1 MPLRFP
7 FRRRGTTSLAGADLR
22 AADLRGADL
31 SGESLRGADLRGA
44 RLAKADL
51 SGADLSHADLS
62 GAVLSGADLSG
73 AMLYGARLVEA
84 NLSGA
89 DLRDAVLRGADLTG
103 AHLAGARLA
112 GAEIAET
119 RLLSTTWGK
128 GPADD
133 GHDDAGADAP
143 ARGRGTLRPVVVLGA
158 ALALGAAAVLGV
170 ALPRM
175 TGGDDPV
182 PPDATAIVVPRTDA
196 TPVAQPVEAP
206 ATTTTTTTTSS
217 ATGTATTTTAAPAT
231 APVALTLTGAGD
243 QGSWVEAHRGDSV
256 DGERLWRG
264 LLAPGATMSWE
275 VGDGLWLRL
284 GDPEGVSGRVGILP
298 VAFDGGTGNFAI
310 SDLGAV
316 RLPD

>member
-7 FRRRGTTSLAGADLR
+7 FRRRTTTSLAGADLR
-22 AADLRGADL
+22 GVDLRGADL
-31 SGESLRGADLRGA
+31 AGESLRGADLRGA
-44 RLAKADL
+44 RLARADL
-51 SGADLSHADLS
+51 SGADLTHADLS

-73 AMLYGARLVEA
+73 AVLYGARLVEA
-84 NLSGA
+84 NLAGA
-89 DLRDAVLRGADLTG
+89 DLREAVLRGADLTG

-119 RLLSTTWGK
+119 RLLSTTWGE

-133 GHDDAGADAP
+133 GDDDIAPDAP

-175 TGGDDPV
+175 TGGDEPV
-182 PPDATAIVVPRTDA
+182 LPDATAIVVPHTTA
-196 TPVAQPVEAP
+196 TPVAQPEPVAQPQLDPQPQPDLLP
-206 ATTTTTTTTSS
+206 ATTTGTTTP
-217 ATGTATTTTAAPAT
+217 AA

-243 QGSWVEAHRGDSV
+243 QGSWVEVHRSDS

-264 LLAPGATMSWE
+264 LLAPGSTMSWQ

-284 GDPEGVSGRVGILP
+284 GDPEGVTGRVGILP
-298 VAFDGGTGNFAI
+298 VTFDGGTGNFTI

-316 RLPD
+316 RTGG